1 MNYLKTIYSL
11 YFPEVRHQLDELW
24 NTKPHYLF
32 DNNFN
37 GQQEGKE
44 IELLKVWSKWVSS
57 NVIFSEQDFKHQ
69 YVTAGSSEA
78 IREFINNCSINNK
91 RLILFENDYE
101 GYKAFAESS
110 KCKYVIVDRDQFAS
124 FSFIERDVVIFS
136 NPSSIDGKYWINYD
150 KFCNYILIN
159 HPSVEIALDLCY
171 VGICVNDV
179 LINCNYKNIRT
190 IFFSLSKVFG
200 VYFHRIGGVFS
211 KDELLGLV
219 GNKWFKNMFSLEFG
233 ILLMKTFKVN
243 ELSLKYKNY
252 KQEVEKTIET
262 EFNIKIKEND
272 VLILSYSDDYLTEFC
287 RGLKTRICITP
298 ALLKKIDKDFDE
310 NY

>member
-1 MNYLKTIYSL
+1 
-11 YFPEVRHQLDELW
+11 
-24 NTKPHYLF
+24 
-32 DNNFN
+32 
-37 GQQEGKE
+37 
-44 IELLKVWSKWVSS
+44 
-57 NVIFSEQDFKHQ
+57 
-69 YVTAGSSEA
+69 
-78 IREFINNCSINNK
+78 
-91 RLILFENDYE
+91 
-101 GYKAFAESS
+101 
-110 KCKYVIVDRDQFAS
+110 
-124 FSFIERDVVIFS
+124 
-136 NPSSIDGKYWINYD
+136 
-150 KFCNYILIN
+150 
-159 HPSVEIALDLCY
+159 VEIALDLCY